1 MATFYPNE
9 HGGATVATPSR
20 PIDAGAKKELTVIR
34 RTFTLASQGTSDLL
48 GLKLPAGFRPMFLNL
63 VPSATLGSSQLAIGV
78 SGTTG
83 KYRAAATLTAPAFA
97 PVALAPS
104 AKLAAD
110 EDVIVTI
117 SSASLPSS
125 GTLTIEFIGTHD

>member
-1 MATFYPNE
+1 MATFYPVE
-9 HGGATVATPSR
+9 QGAVASPTR
-20 PIDAGAKKELTVIR
+20 LIDGGAKKELTVIR
-34 RTFTLASQGTSDLL
+34 RTWNLASQTTSDLL
-48 GLKLPAGFRPMFLNL
+48 GMKLPAGFRPTHLNL
-63 VPSATLGSSQLAIGV
+63 VPSATLGSSTLAFGV

-104 AKLAAD
+104 AKLTAD

-117 SSASLPSS
+117 AVAALPAS
-125 GTLTIEFIGTHD
+125 GTLTAEFWGTND